1 MLERFAEQALK
12 SYLMADPCSDHHLKL
27 IQFNTINGFTKNAAA
42 LGYQFDW
49 LVCAAISPF
58 GCEEQSRNPVPGTAA
73 VVPSSLAPTSM
84 QLTTRHHP
92 WLDLFPFPRMRD
104 NLLVA
109 ASWLSPED
117 EQRLFDDIM
126 ESGGGKNEWVGLL
139 VWGEPWDPQSW
150 EVSVPFYE
158 RWTWLVKG
166 CPEIIASTNRWR
178 RRRGERPIPTPGFVL
193 DEY

>member
-12 SYLMADPCSDHHLKL
+12 SYMMADPCSDHHLKL
-27 IQFNTINGFTKNAAA
+27 IQFNTINGFTRNAAA

-58 GCEEQSRNPVPGTAA
+58 GCEEQSRNPVLGTAA

-92 WLDLFPFPRMRD
+92 WLDLFPFPRIRD
-104 NLLVA
+104 NLLIA

-126 ESGGGKNEWVGLL
+126 EMGL
-139 VWGEPWDPQSW
+139 EMES
-150 EVSVPFYE
+150 
-158 RWTWLVKG
+158 
-166 CPEIIASTNRWR
+166 EIIGAE
-178 RRRGERPIPTPGFVL
+178 ERQKGVQAMLETILVEL
-193 DEY
+193 DEVEGQLSVLTNDERTITHERIDTVRALTKVARSYNEK